1 MNGKGGDRMIKRV
14 YLSLVV
20 TGGRNRTVT
29 HGVSV
34 AIAKAFGAGHE
45 RAWLSLSRLI
55 QTLDTTIQCYLQSS
69 AGEPRD
75 WVINKYRE
83 I

>member
-1 MNGKGGDRMIKRV
+1 MVNGKGGDRMIKMV

-45 RAWLSLSRLI
+45 RAWL
-55 QTLDTTIQCYLQSS
+55 
-69 AGEPRD
+69 
-75 WVINKYRE
+75 
-83 I
+83 